1 MIFLKSSSEIDILRQ
16 ANRIVAETLELI
28 QDTVSPGVTTAFL
41 DKCCEDYILSR
52 SAEPAFKG
60 YRGFPNA
67 LCISINDE
75 IVHGIP
81 GERKLVNG
89 DIVSC
94 DVGVKYKGYYGDSA
108 ATFPV
113 GDISRDSRKLI
124 RVTEEALYLGIKQA
138 IASNRLYDIGHAIQ
152 NHVEK
157 AGFSVVKVFVG
168 HGIGRELHEDPQI
181 PNYGPAGRGV
191 RLREGMVLAIEPM
204 VNMGHEEV
212 EILQDGWTAV
222 TKDGSLSAH
231 FEHSIVV
238 RENEPEILSER
249 RKKEYQTNRA
259 ALNDT
264 NFGVLL

>member
-1 MIFLKSSSEIDILRQ
+1 MIFLRSSAEIDILRQ
-16 ANRIVAETLELI
+16 ANQIVAETLDLI
-28 QDTVSPGVTTAFL
+28 QDNISPGVTTAYL
-41 DKCCEDYILSR
+41 DQCCEDHILSR
-52 SAEPAFKG
+52 SGKPAFKG

-67 LCISINDE
+67 LCISVNDE

-81 GERKLVNG
+81 GPRKLMIG

-113 GDISRDSRKLI
+113 GEISSESQKLI
-124 RVTEEALYLGIKQA
+124 RITEEALYLGIRQA
-138 IASNRLYDIGHAIQ
+138 VVGNRVYDIGHAIQ
-152 NHVEK
+152 THVENE
-157 AGFSVVKVFVG
+157 GFSVVKIFVG

-181 PNYGPAGRGV
+181 PNYGPPGLGA

-204 VNMGHEEV
+204 VNMGGEEV

-238 RENEPEILSER
+238 QGGEPEILSV
-249 RKKEYQTNRA
+249 RKKQAYQKKTVI
-259 ALNDT
+259 LSDC
-264 NFGVLL
+264 GVIK

>member
-1 MIFLKSSSEIDILRQ
+1 M
-16 ANRIVAETLELI
+16 
-28 QDTVSPGVTTAFL
+28 
-41 DKCCEDYILSR
+41 
-52 SAEPAFKG
+52 
-60 YRGFPNA
+60 
-67 LCISINDE
+67 NDE

-81 GERKLVNG
+81 GPRKLLIG

-113 GDISRDSRKLI
+113 GEISSESQKLI
-124 RVTEEALYLGIKQA
+124 RITEEALYLGIRQA
-138 IASNRLYDIGHAIQ
+138 VVGNRLYDIGHAIQ
-152 NHVEK
+152 THVENE
-157 AGFSVVKVFVG
+157 GFSVVKVFVG

-204 VNMGHEEV
+204 VNMGGEEV

-238 RENEPEILSER
+238 QVGGPEILSV
-249 RKKEYQTNRA
+249 RKKQAYQKKR
-259 ALNDT
+259 
-264 NFGVLL
+264 